1 MKKLGMVMLGVC
13 VFAASGVLAQSTPLS
28 LSAGWANAAP
38 TIDGIVNLDEYAT
51 AARISIN
58 ALDETPPGVST
69 TDASLV
75 GGPNGD
81 GKQSIE
87 DSSAFVYI
95 MNDGENFYLAFDV
108 TDDVYDVS
116 RTDGNH
122 RKDGIEIRI
131 DSNNNDTDDRED
143 GIDVFPTLM
152 RDGSTADFNAD
163 ISEVVFTEKSDG
175 TGYMAEFRVSAE
187 TFADIIGFDVAIN
200 DSDDG
205 AVADRDTQYRWTG
218 IDDASWNDPFKWGDL
233 TLATGPG
240 NGVFG
245 RMVSGQ
251 ATTTPTLDGTLE
263 DGEWAGASVIAW
275 DANDEIR
282 PGVTT
287 EDASVVGGQF
297 GNGKQTYEDSHA
309 VAYIMNDEEWFYLAV
324 DVTDDVLD
332 FTRTEGNHL
341 KDSIELRIDTD
352 FDKTEDRE
360 DGVDIFPTYIGDG
373 SLDADGTTDT
383 FSGVTVLK
391 PDGSGFIL
399 EFRASMSVMS
409 PVIGFDIGI
418 NDSDDPNVQNRDTQY
433 RIYGADDSSWN
444 NPFMWGELVLYSS
457 GVDSDVWEKY

>member
-13 VFAASGVLAQSTPLS
+13 VFAASGVMAQDAPLS

-38 TIDGIVNLDEYAT
+38 TIDGVVNLDEYAT

-58 ALDETPPGVST
+58 ALDEIPPGVTTEDST
-69 TDASLV
+69 LV
-75 GGPNGD
+75 GGPNSD

-87 DSSAFVYI
+87 DSSALVYI
-95 MNDGENFYLAFDV
+95 MNDGDNFYLAFDI
-108 TDDVYDVS
+108 TDDVLDVS
-116 RTDGNH
+116 LSDNFRN
-122 RKDGIEIRI
+122 DGIEIRI
-131 DSNNNDTDDRED
+131 DSDNNKSDDRETGVD
-143 GIDVFPTLM
+143 FFPTIL
-152 RDGSTADFNAD
+152 RDGKTGDFVAEFEEAAT
-163 ISEVVFTEKSDG
+163 SEKADG
-175 TGYMAEFRVSAE
+175 TGFMAEYRVSAQ

-200 DSDDG
+200 DSDDP
-205 AVADRDTQYRWTG
+205 AEQNRDTQYRWTG
-218 IDDASWNDPFKWGDL
+218 ADDAAWNDPFKWGDL

-263 DGEWAGASVIAW
+263 DGEWAGATMVAW

-287 EDASVVGGQF
+287 EDAGLVGGQF

-309 VAYIMNDEEWFYLAV
+309 VAYLMNDEEWFYMAV

-332 FTRTEGNHL
+332 FSRTDGDFRN
-341 KDSIELRIDTD
+341 DGIEVRIDPD
-352 FDKTEDRE
+352 FDKTDDRE

-373 SLDADGTTDT
+373 SLDADGSTDT
-383 FSGVTVLK
+383 YNGVTVLK

-399 EFRASMSVMS
+399 EFRASMSVMA
-409 PVIGFDIGI
+409 PVIGFDLAI
-418 NDSDDPNVQNRDTQY
+418 NDNDDGAEANRDTQY
-433 RIYGADDSSWN
+433 RIVGADDASWN
-444 NPFMWGELVLYSS
+444 DPFKWGELVLYSS
-457 GVDSDVWEKY
+457 GIDSDTWKNY